1 MPIAPP
7 ISRKYRHGQDEYAQY
22 QALVATTNGFETLL
36 AELNA
41 AEVSSTEARALHMTD
56 FGELPLIVL
65 SAGLGESIPS
75 FTESENQ
82 QLWENLQIEQ
92 TDLTALSSKGKQIM
106 AEQSGHYIQLN
117 QPDLVIN
124 AIKKIVDA
132 LRERSA

>member
-1 MPIAPP
+1 MSA
-7 ISRKYRHGQDEYAQY
+7 RFCQDDWVKWLME
-22 QALVATTNGFETLL
+22 
-36 AELNA
+36 
-41 AEVSSTEARALHMTD
+41 RDM
-56 FGELPLIVL
+56 PLIVL